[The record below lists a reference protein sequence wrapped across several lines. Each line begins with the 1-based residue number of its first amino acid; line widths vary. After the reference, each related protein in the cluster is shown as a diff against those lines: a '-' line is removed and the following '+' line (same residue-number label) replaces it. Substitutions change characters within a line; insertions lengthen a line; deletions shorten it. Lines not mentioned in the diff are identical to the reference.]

1 MHVKG
6 GHELVMRDARLMT
19 RVDCLAQGDVTVV
32 LGLLEFIELIHR
44 YEHRC
49 GLSVLGQHNTLMAA
63 PGTVDQF
70 GEMAAGVRNRTRE
83 RHSSTVQLDAVSADW
98 ARRQRMRHI

>member
-1 MHVKG
+1 
-6 GHELVMRDARLMT
+6 
-19 RVDCLAQGDVTVV
+19 
-32 LGLLEFIELIHR
+32 
-44 YEHRC
+44 
-49 GLSVLGQHNTLMAA
+49 MAA

-70 GEMAAGVRNRTRE
+70 GEMTAGVRNRTRE

>member
-1 MHVKG
+1 
-6 GHELVMRDARLMT
+6 
-19 RVDCLAQGDVTVV
+19 
-32 LGLLEFIELIHR
+32 
-44 YEHRC
+44 
-49 GLSVLGQHNTLMAA
+49 LSVLGQHNTLMAA

-70 GEMAAGVRNRTRE
+70 GEMTADVRNRTRE